1 MNPRISSMPKADY
14 KSSGVD
20 IDAGNETV
28 RRIAPLAQST
38 FGPEVLTGLG
48 SFGSMVDLGPILK
61 DYRNPVLI
69 QSIDGVG
76 TKVSVARRAGRF
88 RNLGIDVVSA
98 TTNDILVHGA
108 KPVSFLDYIANEKLD
123 PRIVEEIVDGMAEN
137 CRENGIPLVGGE
149 TAEMPST
156 YLPGEHDVVGCVTGL
171 VEKDAIINGRTIR
184 PGDAV
189 LGLPSAGLHTNGY
202 SLARKVF
209 FEIAKM
215 STEDYVED
223 LGESVGDAL
232 LRPHR
237 NYRRPI
243 DLWQSAGIEL
253 RGLAHI
259 TGGGILENLPRVL
272 PGQTCARIHRGAWPL
287 PPVFTVIADL
297 GGVEEREMF
306 RTFNMGI
313 GLIAVV
319 PAGQADEALAAVRD
333 WHGGGF
339 RIGEIE
345 EGGQEV
351 VLQ

>member
-1 MNPRISSMPKADY
+1 MSKTDY

-20 IDAGNETV
+20 IDAGNEAV
-28 RRIAPLAQST
+28 NRIGPLVKTT

-48 SFGSMVDLGPILK
+48 SFGSMVDLGPALK
-61 DYRNPVLI
+61 DYRHPVLI

-76 TKVSVARRAGRF
+76 TKVSVARRAGKYF
-88 RNLGIDVVSA
+88 NLGIDVVSA

-108 KPVSFLDYIANEKLD
+108 RPISFLDYIANEKLD
-123 PRIVEEIVDGMAEN
+123 PGIVEEIVAGMVEN
-137 CRENGIPLVGGE
+137 CRTNGIPLVGGE

-171 VEKDAIINGRTIR
+171 VEKDRIINGAAIT

-189 LGLPSAGLHTNGY
+189 IGLPSSGLHTNGF

-215 STEDYVED
+215 TTEDYVED

-232 LRPHR
+232 LRPHL

-243 DLWQSAGIEL
+243 DAWGAAGIEL
-253 RGLAHI
+253 KGLAHI
-259 TGGGILENLPRVL
+259 TGGGFLENIPRILPEGAAV
-272 PGQTCARIHRGAWPL
+272 RIKRGAWPSL
-287 PPVFTVIADL
+287 PVFAVIADL

-306 RTFNMGI
+306 RTFNMGL

-319 PAGQADEALAAVRD
+319 PSDQAEAALQAIRTTGENAYL
-333 WHGGGF
+333 
-339 RIGEIE
+339 IGEVTA
-345 EGGQEV
+345 GNREV
-351 VLQ
+351 TFQ

>member
-1 MNPRISSMPKADY
+1 MSKTDY

-20 IDAGNETV
+20 IDAGNEAV
-28 RRIAPLAQST
+28 NRIGPLVKTT

-48 SFGSMVDLGPILK
+48 SFGSMVDLGPALK
-61 DYRNPVLI
+61 DYGHPVLI

-76 TKVSVARRAGRF
+76 TKVSVARRAGNYF
-88 RNLGIDVVSA
+88 NLGIDVVSA

-108 KPVSFLDYIANEKLD
+108 RPISFLDYIANEKLD
-123 PRIVEEIVDGMAEN
+123 PRVVEEIVAGMVEN
-137 CRENGIPLVGGE
+137 CRTNGIPLVGGE

-171 VEKDAIINGRTIR
+171 VEKDRIINGASIT

-189 LGLPSAGLHTNGY
+189 IGLPSSGLHTNGF

-215 STEDYVED
+215 TTEDYVED

-232 LRPHR
+232 LRPHL

-243 DLWQSAGIEL
+243 DAWGAAGIEL
-253 RGLAHI
+253 KGLAHI
-259 TGGGILENLPRVL
+259 TGGGFLENIPRILPEGAAV
-272 PGQTCARIHRGAWPL
+272 RIKRGAWPSL
-287 PPVFTVIADL
+287 PVFAVIADL

-306 RTFNMGI
+306 RTFNMGL

-319 PAGQADEALAAVRD
+319 PSDQAEAALQAIRNT
-333 WHGGGF
+333 
-339 RIGEIE
+339 GESAYLV
-345 EGGQEV
+345 GEV
-351 VLQ
+351 VAGNREVTFQ

>member
-1 MNPRISSMPKADY
+1 MPKTDY

-20 IDAGNETV
+20 IDAGNEAVNRIGPLV
-28 RRIAPLAQST
+28 RTT

-48 SFGSMVDLGPILK
+48 SFGSMVDLGPALK
-61 DYRNPVLI
+61 DYRHPVLI

-76 TKVSVARRAGRF
+76 TKVSVARRAGKYF
-88 RNLGIDVVSA
+88 NLGIDVVSA

-108 KPVSFLDYIANEKLD
+108 RPVSFL
-123 PRIVEEIVDGMAEN
+123 EEIVAGMVEN
-137 CRENGIPLVGGE
+137 CRANGIPLVGGE

-171 VEKDAIINGRTIR
+171 VEKDAIINGASIA

-189 LGLPSAGLHTNGY
+189 IGLPSSGLHTNGF

-232 LRPHR
+232 LRPHL
-237 NYRRPI
+237 NYRGPI
-243 DLWQSAGIEL
+243 EAWRAAGIEL
-253 RGLAHI
+253 KGLAHI
-259 TGGGILENLPRVL
+259 TGGGFLENIPRVL
-272 PGQTCARIHRGAWPL
+272 PEGTAVRIRRGTWPSL
-287 PPVFTVIADL
+287 PLFAVIADL
-297 GGVEEREMF
+297 GRVEEREMY
-306 RTFNMGI
+306 RTFNMGL

-319 PAGQADEALAAVRD
+319 PADRAEAALRAIRNT
-333 WHGGGF
+333 GGSAYRVG
-339 RIGEIE
+339 
-345 EGGQEV
+345 EV
-351 VLQ
+351 VAGNREVGFQ